1 MKFSARGFTLVELL
15 VVIAIMGILGIYV
28 LANYSSFGED
38 QNLKSA
44 VLNIQSILKQA
55 QTSATT
61 NAVCSTQYGATWQVV
76 LSDTTINLKCQ
87 ELLPSPLPPPFSKK
101 TLIINEK
108 DPNLLI
114 QSIAWTGSGCPVAS
128 LPYTINFTLLNGK
141 IDFGDANCTSL
152 KITLIN
158 NQISPD
164 CAGANA
170 VKCKSLNIEQGGR
183 IYAP

>member
-1 MKFSARGFTLVELL
+1 MVELL

-44 VLNIQSILKQA
+44 VLDVQSILKQA

-61 NAVCSTQYGATWQVV
+61 NAICSTQYGATWQVV
-76 LSDTTINLKCQ
+76 LSDTKTINLNCQ
-87 ELLPSPLPPPFSKK
+87 ELLPSPPPPPFLKK
-101 TLIINEK
+101 TLIIDEK
-108 DPNLLI
+108 DPNLSI
-114 QSIAWTGSGCPVAS
+114 QSIAWIGSGCPGES

-141 IDFGDANCTSL
+141 TDFGNANCTSL
-152 KITLIN
+152 KITVRN